1 MSIEWDTQSIEALV
15 NALYQAI
22 SRAPGQLPD
31 WERMRP
37 LFMNGAR
44 LIPPSP
50 QGGPP
55 SVLTLEQF
63 VQRVN
68 EAVRRAGQD
77 DRGFYER
84 ELASR
89 SESFANL
96 AHVWSTYES
105 RHNARD
111 PQPFSRGINSFQ
123 LVHHSGRWWVV
134 TILWDAEQPEHPIP
148 GEYLH

>member
-1 MSIEWDTQSIEALV
+1 MSIQSDTESIDALLT
-15 NALYQAI
+15 ALYQAI
-22 SRAPGQLPD
+22 SRSAGELPD

-37 LFMNGAR
+37 LFMKGAR

-50 QGGPP
+50 QGSPP
-55 SVLTLEQF
+55 PVLTFEQF

-89 SESFANL
+89 TEAFANI
-96 AHVWSTYES
+96 AHVWSTYDS
-105 RHNARD
+105 RHSAED
-111 PQPFSRGINSFQ
+111 AQPFARGINSFQ
-123 LVHHSGRWWVV
+123 LAYYGGRWWVV
-134 TILWDAEQPEHPIP
+134 TVFWDAEQPAHPIP
-148 GEYLH
+148 EKYLH